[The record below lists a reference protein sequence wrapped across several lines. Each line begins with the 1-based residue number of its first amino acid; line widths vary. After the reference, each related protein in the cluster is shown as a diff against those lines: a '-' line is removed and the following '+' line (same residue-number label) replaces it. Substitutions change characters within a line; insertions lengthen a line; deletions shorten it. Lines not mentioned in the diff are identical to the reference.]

1 MSNFPRFMLAAASS
15 GAGKTTMTI
24 ALLSALSKRGIK
36 PVAFKCG
43 PDYID
48 PMFHREVLG
57 VPSYNLD
64 LFMSSEETVRG
75 LICEH
80 AGGGGIAVIEGVMGY
95 YDGIYAKTEASSF
108 EVAKATATP
117 AVLIVSA
124 KGASLSVAAQIKG
137 FLEFRKPSMI
147 AGVILNDCSEALFN
161 MLKEAIERETGTR
174 LLGYFPR
181 LKDCALGSRHLG
193 LITAAEIEDLKQ
205 KIDLLGEQAAKSVD
219 FELLLQI
226 AGSAEDLSGALPD
239 IEPVV
244 SERVRI
250 AVAQDRAFCFY
261 YADSLE
267 LLEKLG
273 AEIVPFSPLED
284 ERLPEGIG
292 ALYLGGGYPELYA
305 ETLSKNKTML
315 KSVGRALE
323 EGLPTL
329 AECGGFLYL
338 HDSMEDDKGVSY
350 PMVGAIKGH
359 GYKTPKLQR
368 FGYIRLTAKTNTI
381 LSREGETIP
390 GHEFHFWDTTAEGAA
405 CTAKKPSGASW
416 PCVTAQNML
425 FAGFPHLYFYGNPEF
440 ARSFVRSAEKYLSLR
455 A

>member
-1 MSNFPRFMLAAASS
+1 MSNYPRIMIAAASS

-64 LFMSSEETVRG
+64 LFMSSEDTVRG
-75 LICEH
+75 LISEH
-80 AGGGGIAVIEGVMGY
+80 AANGGVAVIEGVMGY
-95 YDGIYAKTEASSF
+95 YDGIHAKTEASSF
-108 EVAKATATP
+108 ELAKATGTP
-117 AVLIVSA
+117 VILIVSA

-147 AGVILNDCSEALFN
+147 AGVILNDCSEGLFG
-161 MLKEAIERETGTR
+161 MLKEALEKETGTR

-181 LKDCALGSRHLG
+181 LNDCALGSRHLG
-193 LITAAEIEDLKQ
+193 LITAAEIEDLRQ
-205 KIDLLGEQAAKSVD
+205 KIDKLGEQAEKSVD
-219 FELLLQI
+219 IELLLEI
-226 AGSAEDLSGALPD
+226 AGGAEELRGSLPD
-239 IEPVV
+239 IQPVV
-244 SERVRI
+244 KEKVRI
-250 AVAQDRAFCFY
+250 AVARDKAFCFY

-267 LLEKLG
+267 LLERLG
-273 AEIVPFSPLED
+273 AEIVMFSPLED
-284 ERLPEGIG
+284 KKLPDGIG

-305 ETLSKNKTML
+305 EALSGNLPML
-315 KSVGRALE
+315 EAVRRAVE
-323 EGLPTL
+323 GGLPTL
-329 AECGGFLYL
+329 AECGGYLYL
-338 HDSMEDDKGVSY
+338 HDTMEDDKGVSY
-350 PMVGAIKGH
+350 PMVGAVKGH

-368 FGYIRLTAKTNTI
+368 FGYIRLTARTDTI

-416 PCVTAQNML
+416 PCVTARNML

-440 ARSFVRSAEKYLSLR
+440 AKSFVRSASKYISLR